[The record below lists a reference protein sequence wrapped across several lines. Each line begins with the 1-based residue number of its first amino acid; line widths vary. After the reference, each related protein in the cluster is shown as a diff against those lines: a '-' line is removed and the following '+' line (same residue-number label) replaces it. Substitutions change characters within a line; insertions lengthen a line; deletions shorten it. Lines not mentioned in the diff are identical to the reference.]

1 MSLPIPNLDD
11 RRFQDLVDD
20 AKRMVMRRCP
30 EWTDHN
36 VSDPGVTLIETFAFM
51 TDQLLYRVNQ
61 IPDRLYLT
69 FLKMLGFGLTAP
81 TAARA
86 AVTFWL
92 SAPAS
97 APVVM
102 PRGTST
108 ATRSGDGLDPV
119 VFSTVREVTLPP
131 AGLEHLLTLDAAHGA
146 LVPREEHLRL
156 DIDFEAFGEGRPA
169 PGDALLIGLDVTAPR
184 CLLRLDFQCTVQGI
198 GVDPDRPPLAWE
210 AWDGTTWQE
219 CVLHEDTTGGL
230 NRPGQVVL
238 QLPSRHETSVLEGR
252 SAGWVRA
259 VVVPAAEGLPTYS
272 SSPKITALSAG
283 VIGAT
288 VPAVHA
294 ETIEEDVLG
303 TVEGTP
309 GQRLQLS
316 RSPVLLNVSEPVL
329 ETSGQDGW
337 VHWTRVDHFA
347 DSGPLDRHYLLDPTA
362 GTVCFGPAL
371 REPDGSVRQHGA
383 VPERD
388 AQVRM
393 RSYATGGGLRGNVAA
408 GAIET
413 LTSAV
418 PFVTDVEN
426 LQPSAGG
433 RDGESLADLRERAP
447 LLLRTRDRAVTAED
461 FEVLARQAAP
471 EVARVRCLAAGEPG
485 VPAGSVKLLVVPA
498 PPGGAHIRFEHLVPP
513 EAVLERIAAH
523 LEPRRLLGT
532 HVLIEPPLYRAVTV
546 IARVRARRGADPE
559 QVHDD
564 VSAALYGFLDP
575 IDGGPE
581 GTGWPFGRPVQ
592 TGDLYARL
600 HAVEGVDLVEELKLY
615 SANPVTGAHG
625 EPTDRLELD
634 PSSLVF
640 SYDHHVRVERT
651 S

>member
-1 MSLPIPNLDD
+1 MTVPIPHLDD

-61 IPDRLYLT
+61 VPDRLYLT
-69 FLKMLGFGLTAP
+69 FLRMLGFGLTAP

-97 APVVM
+97 TPMVLPAA
-102 PRGTST
+102 TSA
-108 ATRSGDGLDPV
+108 ATRSGDGLEPV
-119 VFSTVREVTLPP
+119 VFSTVREVTLP
-131 AGLEHLLTLDAAHGA
+131 AARLEHLLTLESARGV

-169 PGDALLIGLDVTAPR
+169 CGDALLLGLSEPAPR
-184 CLLRLDFQCTVQGI
+184 CLVRLDFECAVQGI
-198 GVDPDRPPLAWE
+198 GVDPDRPPLEWE
-210 AWDGTTWQE
+210 AWDGGSWQG
-219 CVLHEDTTGGL
+219 CAVHEDTTGGL
-230 NRPGQVVL
+230 NRPGRVVL
-238 QLPSRHETSVLEGR
+238 QLPDRHEASVLESR
-252 SAGWVRA
+252 RAGWIRA
-259 VVVPAAEGLPTYS
+259 VVIGAGEGVPAYS
-272 SSPKITALSAG
+272 SSPMITALSAG
-283 VIGAT
+283 VVGAT

-294 ETIEEDVLG
+294 EVIEDDVLG
-303 TVEGTP
+303 QTEGTP
-309 GQRLQLS
+309 GQRLALS
-316 RSPVLLNVSEPVL
+316 RSPVLLNVAEPVL
-329 ETSGQDGW
+329 ETSGEDGW
-337 VHWTRVDHFA
+337 ERWERVEHFA
-347 DSGPLDRHYLLDPTA
+347 DSGPGDRHYVLDPVS
-362 GTVCFGPAL
+362 GTVCFGPML
-371 REPDGSVRQHGA
+371 REPDGSTRQHGA
-383 VPERD
+383 VPVRE
-388 AQVRM
+388 AQVVM
-393 RSYATGGGLRGNVAA
+393 RSYATGGGRRGNVAA

-418 PFVTDVEN
+418 PFVTDVGN
-426 LQPSAGG
+426 LEPSAGG

-447 LLLRTRDRAVTAED
+447 MLLRTRDRAVTAED

-471 EVARVRCLAAGEPG
+471 EVARVRCLPAGSSG
-485 VPAGSVKLLVVPA
+485 VPAGSVRLLVVPA
-498 PPGGAHIRFEHLVPP
+498 PPGGARVRFEHLMPP
-513 EAVLERIAAH
+513 EPVLERIAAY

-532 HVLIEPPLYRAVTV
+532 RVFIEPPLYRAVTV
-546 IARVRARRGADPE
+546 IARVRARRGADTG

-575 IDGGPE
+575 IEGGPE

-600 HAVEGVDLVEELKLY
+600 HAVAGVDLVEEIKLY
-615 SANPVTGAHG
+615 SANPVTGARG
-625 EPTDRLELD
+625 EPTERLELD

-640 SYDHHVRVERT
+640 SYEHHIRVEETR
-651 S
+651 

>member
-1 MSLPIPNLDD
+1 MSLPIPHLDD

-30 EWTDHN
+30 EWTEHN

-61 IPDRLYLT
+61 VPDRLYLT

-81 TAARA
+81 TAART

-97 APVVM
+97 APVVL

-108 ATRSGDGLDPV
+108 ATHSGDGLEPV
-119 VFSTVREVTLPP
+119 VFSTEREVTMP
-131 AGLEHLLTLDAAHGA
+131 AARLENLLTLDSARGA

-156 DIDFEAFGEGRPA
+156 DIDFDAFGEGTPA
-169 PGDALLIGLDVTAPR
+169 PGDALLIGLNEVAPR
-184 CLLRLDFQCTVQGI
+184 CVVRLDFECTVQGI

-210 AWDGTTWQE
+210 AWDGSSWQE
-219 CVLHEDTTGGL
+219 CALHEDTTGGL

-238 QLPSRHETSVLEGR
+238 QLPARHETSVLEGR
-252 SAGWVRA
+252 TAGWLRA
-259 VVVPAAEGLPTYS
+259 VVVPAAQDVPAYS
-272 SSPKITALSAG
+272 SSPKITALGAG
-283 VIGAT
+283 VVGAT
-288 VPAVHA
+288 VPSVHA
-294 ETIEEDVLG
+294 EVVEDDMLG
-303 TVEGTP
+303 TAEGTP
-309 GQRLQLS
+309 GQRLSLT

-329 ETSGQDGW
+329 ETSSKDGW
-337 VHWTRVDHFA
+337 VRWQRVEHFA
-347 DSGPLDRHYLLDPTA
+347 DSGPQDRHYLLDPTA
-362 GTVCFGPAL
+362 GTVCFGPML

-388 AQVRM
+388 AQVRL

-426 LQPSAGG
+426 LEPSAGG

-461 FEVLARQAAP
+461 YEVLARQAAP
-471 EVARVRCLAAGEPG
+471 EIARVRCLAAGEPG

-498 PPGGAHIRFEHLVPP
+498 PPGGTHIRFEHLVPP

-546 IARVRARRGADPE
+546 IARVRARRGADPD

-600 HAVEGVDLVEELKLY
+600 HAVDGVDLVEELKLY
-615 SANPVTGAHG
+615 SANPVTGSHG

-640 SYDHHVRVERT
+640 SYEHHVRVEQT

>member
-1 MSLPIPNLDD
+1 MSLPIPHLDD

-30 EWTDHN
+30 EWTEHN

-51 TDQLLYRVNQ
+51 TDQLIYRVNQ
-61 IPDRLYLT
+61 VPDRLYLT
-69 FLKMLGFGLTAP
+69 FLKMMGFGLSAP

-97 APVVM
+97 APVVL
-102 PRGTST
+102 PRGTSA
-108 ATRSGDGLDPV
+108 ATRAGDGLEPV
-119 VFSTVREVTLPP
+119 VFSTVHELTMP
-131 AGLEHLLTLDAAHGA
+131 AARLEHLLTLDSARGA

-156 DIDFEAFGEGRPA
+156 DIDFEAFGDGCPE
-169 PGDALLIGLDVTAPR
+169 PGDALLIGLNEVAPR
-184 CLLRLDFQCTVQGI
+184 CMVRLDFECAVQGI

-210 AWDGTTWQE
+210 AWDGTAWQE

-230 NRPGQVVL
+230 NRPGRVVL
-238 QLPSRHETSVLEGR
+238 GLPARHEASVLEGR
-252 SAGWVRA
+252 SAGWLRA
-259 VVVPAAEGLPTYS
+259 VVVRAGEDVPAYS

-283 VIGAT
+283 VVGAT
-288 VPAVHA
+288 AAAVHA
-294 ETIEEDVLG
+294 EIVEGEVLG
-303 TVEGTP
+303 TAEGTP
-309 GQRLQLS
+309 GQRLSLA
-316 RSPVLLNVSEPVL
+316 RRPVLLNVSEPVL
-329 ETSGQDGW
+329 ETSGKDGW
-337 VHWTRVDHFA
+337 TRWTRVDHFA
-347 DSGPLDRHYLLDPTA
+347 DSGPQDRHYLLDPA
-362 GTVCFGPAL
+362 SGTVCFGPVL
-371 REPDGSVRQHGA
+371 REPDGSVRQLGA

-388 AQVRM
+388 AQVVI
-393 RSYATGGGLRGNVAA
+393 RSYATGGGLRGNVGA

-426 LQPSAGG
+426 MEPSSGG
-433 RDGESLADLRERAP
+433 LDGEDLADLRDRAP

-461 FEVLARQAAP
+461 YEVLARQAAP
-471 EVARVRCLAAGEPG
+471 EIARVRCLAAGEPD

-498 PPGGAHIRFEHLVPP
+498 PPGGTHIRFEHLVPP
-513 EAVLERIAAH
+513 ETVLERIAAH

-532 HVLIEPPLYRAVTV
+532 NVLIEPPLYRAVTV

-575 IDGGPE
+575 IEGGPE

-600 HAVEGVDLVEELKLY
+600 HAVDGVDLVEELKLY
-615 SANPVTGAHG
+615 GANPVTGAHG

-640 SYDHHVRVERT
+640 SYEHHVRVEER